1 MVANDDQPWLP
12 YEEDG
17 HVHLYLKNL
26 LTPDQI
32 GGCVMLLDYP
42 ADHITEW
49 HDHSFTHAAFVLDG
63 IFVNES
69 QFDQTELYFGP
80 GNFVCGS
87 KGQIMRHGAS
97 PEQDCHCYFLTDQP
111 FSLHYLDQETVA
123 KARH

>member
-1 MVANDDQPWLP
+1 
-12 YEEDG
+12 
-17 HVHLYLKNL
+17 
-26 LTPDQI
+26 
-32 GGCVMLLDYP
+32 MLLDYP

-80 GNFVCGS
+80 GNFVCGP

-97 PEQDCHCYFLTDQP
+97 PKQDCHCYFLTDQP
-111 FSLHYLDQETVA
+111 SPFTTSIKKRSLKRVTNSLKILLH
-123 KARH
+123 

>member
-1 MVANDDQPWLP
+1 
-12 YEEDG
+12 
-17 HVHLYLKNL
+17 
-26 LTPDQI
+26 
-32 GGCVMLLDYP
+32 MLLDYP
-42 ADHITEW
+42 TDHITEW

-80 GNFVCGS
+80 GNFVCGP

-111 FSLHYLDQETVA
+111 FTTSIKKRSLKRVTNSLKILLH
-123 KARH
+123 

>member
-80 GNFVCGS
+80 GNFVCGP
-87 KGQIMRHGAS
+87 KGQIMRRLAFRHTFLPFRSS
-97 PEQDCHCYFLTDQP
+97 PFRSQGVTSGTL
-111 FSLHYLDQETVA
+111 
-123 KARH
+123 

>member
-1 MVANDDQPWLP
+1 MGP
-12 YEEDG
+12 
-17 HVHLYLKNL
+17 
-26 LTPDQI
+26 
-32 GGCVMLLDYP
+32 LDVEGP
-42 ADHITEW
+42 HPVIEW
-49 HDHSFTHAAFVLDG
+49 HDHSFTHAAFVHAAFVLDG

-80 GNFVCGS
+80 GNFVCGP